1 MIRLLL
7 ALLCLA
13 VAAPAA
19 AQQRGRDWT
28 QVVSTTPQ
36 GGFRM
41 GNPNAPVKVVEFLS
55 LTCPHCAAFA
65 AEGAPPLIRN
75 YVRTGRVSLEYRNFV
90 LNGLDLAAAAISRCA
105 APNRYFALNH
115 ELFATRDT
123 WMGRIGAMTPAQRQ
137 GMRGLDPV
145 QTIRRTIAI
154 AGLDAIAAR
163 HGVTAAQANRC
174 VTQAAL
180 DRLTQMQQAG
190 SNFGVTGTPTFAIN
204 GQIAGTAHDWAS
216 LEPMLRGR

>member
-1 MIRLLL
+1 MIRLVL

-13 VAAPAA
+13 VASPVA

-28 QVVSTTPQ
+28 QVVSATPE

-41 GNPNAPVKVVEFLS
+41 GNPNAPVKIVEFLS

-65 AEGAPPLIRN
+65 AEGSQPLIQN
-75 YVRTGRVSLEYRNFV
+75 YVRAGRVSLEYRNYV
-90 LNGLDLAAAAISRCA
+90 LNGLDLAAALISRCA

-115 ELFATRDT
+115 EIFATQRT
-123 WMGRIGAMTPAQRQ
+123 WMGRIGAMTPQQRQ
-137 GMRGLDPV
+137 AMQGLEPV
-145 QTIRRTIAI
+145 ETMRRTIAV
-154 AGLDAIAAR
+154 AGLDAMAAR
-163 HGVTAAQANRC
+163 YGVTPAQAARC
-174 VTQAAL
+174 VTQAQME
-180 DRLTQMQQAG
+180 RLVQMQESG

-204 GQIAGTAHDWAS
+204 GQIAGTVHDWAS